1 MDTGSTLYGGS
12 NPPLTLFGDVA
23 QLVEHFTFNE
33 GVPSSNLGGVTKTY
47 IMKAILEFNLPDD
60 QQDFDL
66 ATKGL
71 KFWSVLWELDQ
82 SLRSKTKYAPDS
94 LPQDKYDAYQE
105 IRDELREL
113 MLDNN
118 LSFDMVR

>member
-1 MDTGSTLYGGS
+1 MEISVRVRAGLQKQTI
-12 NPPLTLFGDVA
+12 
-23 QLVEHFTFNE
+23 
-33 GVPSSNLGGVTKTY
+33 KK
-47 IMKAILEFNLPDD
+47 IKMKATLEFNLPDD
-60 QQDFDL
+60 QDEFVL
-66 ATKGL
+66 ATNGL

-113 MLDNN
+113 MIENN
-118 LSFDMVR
+118 VTFDMVR